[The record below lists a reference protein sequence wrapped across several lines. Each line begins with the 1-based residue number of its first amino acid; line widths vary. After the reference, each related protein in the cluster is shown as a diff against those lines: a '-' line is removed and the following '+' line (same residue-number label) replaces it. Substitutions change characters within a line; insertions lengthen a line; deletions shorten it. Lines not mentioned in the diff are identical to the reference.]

1 MKNFEFSKLKP
12 KVQEFLDKEI
22 PLYINGQ
29 YQTASSN
36 TSFDVL
42 DPSTGKQIAIASE
55 ANENDVN
62 LAVQAARNAFD
73 NGEWTQ
79 MPAQKRSNILYEF
92 ARLLKEHREELA
104 ELESIDS
111 GKVYETA
118 LADDID
124 GTIQQFEYYAGFA
137 TQISGKTTQI
147 SNDLVAYTLHEPIGV
162 VGQIIQWNFPLLMAS
177 WKLGAALAVGCTIV
191 IKPAMETPLSLL
203 YAAQLFKEA
212 GFPDG
217 VVNIIPGPGRTVGE
231 ALTNHTDV
239 DKLAFT
245 GSTAVGT
252 GVMKNAAEQI
262 KNVTLE
268 LGGKSPAIVLNDAD
282 LDETIEGVYNGTMY
296 NHGQNCSACTRVY
309 VQRDIYDDVIEKLK
323 ARAATVQVGPSM
335 DPN

>member
-79 MPAQKRSNILYEF
+79 MPAQERSNILYEF

-147 SNDLVAYTLHEPIGV
+147 SNDLVAYTLHELIGV
-162 VGQIIQWNFPLLMAS
+162 VGQIIPWNFPLNMAS
-177 WKLGAALAVGCTIV
+177 WKMGAALATGCTIL
-191 IKPAMETPLSLL
+191 IKPAEQTPLSLL
-203 YAAQLFKEA
+203 YAAQ
-212 GFPDG
+212 
-217 VVNIIPGPGRTVGE
+217 
-231 ALTNHTDV
+231 
-239 DKLAFT
+239 
-245 GSTAVGT
+245 
-252 GVMKNAAEQI
+252 
-262 KNVTLE
+262 
-268 LGGKSPAIVLNDAD
+268 
-282 LDETIEGVYNGTMY
+282 
-296 NHGQNCSACTRVY
+296 
-309 VQRDIYDDVIEKLK
+309 
-323 ARAATVQVGPSM
+323 
-335 DPN
+335 